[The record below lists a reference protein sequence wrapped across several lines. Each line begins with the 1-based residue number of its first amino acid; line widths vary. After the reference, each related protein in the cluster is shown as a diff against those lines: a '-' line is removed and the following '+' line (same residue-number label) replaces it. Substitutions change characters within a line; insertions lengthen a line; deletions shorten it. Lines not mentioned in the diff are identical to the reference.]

1 VTVATQQDVRRIA
14 LSFPQSTE
22 SDREFSFRA
31 SSASGWRVSSS
42 SGSGGSGWVPKKPKV
57 PHPGVIVLPVADLGD
72 KQALLATDPQTFFTT
87 EHYDGLGAVL
97 VRLPEVDT
105 RQLTELNTDAWRVK
119 APAKLREGLEGW

>member
-1 VTVATQQDVRRIA
+1 MTVATPAGRPPDRA
-14 LSFPQSTE
+14 LVPQSTE
-22 SDREFSFRA
+22 SDREFSFRVA
-31 SSASGWRVSSS
+31 GQQFVGLWRERVD
-42 SGSGGSGWVPKKPKV
+42 PKKPKV

-87 EHYDGLGAVL
+87 EHYDGFSAVL

-105 RQLTELNTDAWRVK
+105 QQLTELNTDAWRVK

>member
-14 LSFPQSTE
+14 LWFPQSTE
-22 SDREFSFRA
+22 SDREFSFRVA
-31 SSASGWRVSSS
+31 GQQFVGLWRERVD
-42 SGSGGSGWVPKKPKV
+42 PKKPKV

-87 EHYDGLGAVL
+87 EHYDGFSAVL

-105 RQLTELNTDAWRVK
+105 QQLTELNTDAWRVK